1 MSPRNGSAPPQ
12 TQRGFEVSVEE
23 ALTRELKHIA
33 NMEPAERIKLLAVA
47 TRYVAIK
54 ARLVTGEH
62 GSGFD
67 EIPEVDLD
75 K

>member
-1 MSPRNGSAPPQ
+1 MSKRNGAAPS
-12 TQRGFEVSVEE
+12 TAQRFEE
-23 ALTRELKHIA
+23 AVEAALTLELNAIA
-33 NMEPAERIKLLAVA
+33 SMEPTEKIKLLAVA

-62 GSGFD
+62 GSGFGD
-67 EIPEVDLD
+67 DDDDLD

>member
-1 MSPRNGSAPPQ
+1 MTRKNGSAP
-12 TQRGFEVSVEE
+12 TAAQRFEDAVEA
-23 ALTRELKHIA
+23 ALTRELDGIA
-33 NMEPAERIKLLAVA
+33 RMEPTEKIKLLAVA

-67 EIPEVDLD
+67 DPDDDLD

>member
-1 MSPRNGSAPPQ
+1 MSRKNGAAASTA
-12 TQRGFEVSVEE
+12 QRFEDAVEE
-23 ALTRELKHIA
+23 ALTRELNAIA
-33 NMEPAERIKLLAVA
+33 SMEPTEKIKLLAVA

-62 GSGFD
+62 GSGFAD
-67 EIPEVDLD
+67 LDDDLD